1 MAVDDFVMT
10 IDSDVEDAPP
20 PPLKKSRSDVAVT
33 EEAQLD
39 PDFVF
44 DLTGDP
50 YSDLLEGHLDVHD
63 LVKKGS
69 KPVRYTFVDF

>member
-1 MAVDDFVMT
+1 MAVDDFVLT
-10 IDSDVEDAPP
+10 IESDGEDSGTPPAKRSRSQALGVED
-20 PPLKKSRSDVAVT
+20 
-33 EEAQLD
+33 AQLD

-50 YSDLLEGHLDVHD
+50 YSDLLDGHLDVQD

-69 KPVRYTFVDF
+69 KPVRF